1 MLKEFPNKQIH
12 NRDLVCAFLGLR
24 IRNKSKC
31 CPVFVVVV
39 VVSLTINQRKIN
51 SVSFL
56 KEKECFFIR
65 ASHLKPNTPLPAT
78 LTSSI
83 GDSLS
88 LELKFILSDIWVNTI
103 HCIAHAALIYFR
115 RTVGVDVPRR
125 AH

>member
-12 NRDLVCAFLGLR
+12 RDLVCAFLGLR
-24 IRNKSKC
+24 ILNKSNC
-31 CPVFVVVV
+31 CPAFVVVV
-39 VVSLTINQRKIN
+39 VASLTINQRKIN

-115 RTVGVDVPRR
+115 RTVGIDVPRR